1 MTTPTTR
8 DDRVKR
14 PTLAPNSLLAHL
26 LPALVLNSLIALGLT
41 VFGRHGYLNN
51 WLYSQCIGL
60 TIGVL
65 IHQGRRWLIPDW
77 TTQWRRIVF
86 IVPVAAVLGSLLG
99 SQLGDGLTGWDS
111 ASHWA
116 RDPRQAWG
124 LMTLSLVAGAALTYY
139 FVSRA
144 QLVKERE
151 RAEAALRHAAESR
164 LKLLETQLE
173 PHMLFNTLA
182 NLHALIGT
190 DPTRAQHMLDRLVS
204 YLRATL
210 SGSRAPQHPLQ
221 AEFDL
226 LRDYLELMAVRMG
239 PRLQFTLLLPPELA
253 DLPVPPLLL
262 QPLVENA
269 IQHGLNPQ
277 LAGGH
282 ITVQARR
289 DGAQLRL
296 EVTDTGVG
304 FTTSTTAPTGFGLS
318 QIRQRLAD
326 AYGDQGALELI
337 ADSSGG
343 TRAVAT
349 FPY

>member
-1 MTTPTTR
+1 
-8 DDRVKR
+8 V
-14 PTLAPNSLLAHL
+14 LAHV
-26 LPALVLNSLIALGLT
+26 LPAMVLNSLIALGLT
-41 VFGRHGYLNN
+41 VFGQHGFVDN

-60 TIGVL
+60 SIGAL
-65 IHQGRRWLIPDW
+65 IHQSSRWLIADW
-77 TTQWRRIVF
+77 ATQWRRIVL
-86 IVPVAAVLGSLLG
+86 IVPVAAVVGSILG

-124 LMTLSLVAGAALTYY
+124 LITLSLVAGAALTYY

-144 QLVKERE
+144 QLTKERE

-210 SGSRAPQHPLQ
+210 SGSRATQHSLQ

-226 LRDYLELMAVRMG
+226 LRDYLELMSVRMG
-239 PRLQFTLLLPPELA
+239 PRLQFTLVLPPELA
-253 DLPVPPLLL
+253 QLPVPPLLL

-269 IQHGLNPQ
+269 IQHGLEPQ
-277 LAGGH
+277 VAGGH

-289 DGAQLRL
+289 NGPQLTL
-296 EVTDTGVG
+296 EVTDTGAG
-304 FTTSTTAPTGFGLS
+304 LPAQTAPHSGFGLS
-318 QIRQRLAD
+318 QIRSRLATTF
-326 AYGDQGALELI
+326 GEPSALELI
-337 ADSSGG
+337 AAPAGG
-343 TRAVAT
+343 TCARVT
-349 FPY
+349 FPC